1 MNYNTT
7 ELRNSSEIM
16 QSVRQTICAKYA
28 LFADA
33 VYQLHP
39 FPEPS
44 LPEVMTTDGNCLYY
58 NPDAITQIYE
68 THGLLP
74 LMFETLH
81 LASHC
86 LLGHLYMRASA
97 KDTALFDAAADYK
110 VFKLLSS
117 LCNEVRQNKRKL
129 PKNKSLPE
137 SKYPLSVL
145 LERVSENPKSL
156 EAYYKNAEV
165 LKLDNH
171 EFWYQD
177 ISESGLS
184 SQGEWLAIGEEFSE
198 KLDSI
203 FYDVQE
209 GTGMDSKDLDW
220 RNQLGDPRAE
230 GFNGDDNNQLVNIN
244 GSGNLPGTQEGH
256 KLWHR
261 SCCGGS
267 SLNYK
272 EILKDFLQH
281 TLLEAESIL
290 SIDPMWY
297 HYGIENFGDIP
308 LIEPGEEEMLPR
320 AGTLLVAID
329 TSGSCEQEACSTFL
343 KELDLIMEE
352 LEGMDSMNQV
362 VFFQCDQRIHE
373 ELVLRG
379 PEEWRGIVDNFTVR
393 GGGGTNFK
401 PVFEAGEYYQDVT
414 GLIYLS
420 DGYGNFPK
428 APTSYPTLF
437 LLTEELSQEDFTR
450 WIPHW
455 VSTTLIE

>member
-7 ELRNSSEIM
+7 ELRNPSEIM
-16 QSVRQTICAKYA
+16 QGVRQTICAKYD

-33 VYQLHP
+33 VYQLDP
-39 FPEPS
+39 FPEPR

-58 NPDAITQIYE
+58 NPDAISQIYE
-68 THGLLP
+68 AHGLEP
-74 LMFETLH
+74 LMYETLH

-117 LCNEVRQNKRKL
+117 LCNEVRQNKKKL

-137 SKYPLSVL
+137 SKYPLSIL
-145 LERVSENPKSL
+145 LERVSENPKYL
-156 EAYYKNAEV
+156 EAYYNNAEV

-184 SQGEWLAIGEEFSE
+184 SQEEWLALGEEFSE

-203 FYDVQE
+203 FYDVAE
-209 GTGMDSKDLDW
+209 GTGMDSNDLEW
-220 RNQLGDPRAE
+220 RNQLGNTSDGNSNQSE
-230 GFNGDDNNQLVNIN
+230 NNNGGKLQ
-244 GSGNLPGTQEGH
+244 GTQEGH

-343 KELDLIMEE
+343 KEMDLIMEE
-352 LEGMDSMNQV
+352 LEGMNSMNQV
-362 VFFQCDQRIHE
+362 VFFQCDLRIQE

-379 PEEWRGIVDNFTVR
+379 PEEWKGIVEDFTVR
-393 GGGGTNFK
+393 GGGGTDFN

-420 DGYGNFPK
+420 DGYGDFPQD
-428 APTSYPTLF
+428 PTPYPTLF
-437 LLTEELSQEDFTR
+437 LLTEELSKEDFKR
-450 WIPHW
+450 LIPHW